1 MIQESGKKDTIT
13 VIRPAIAPL
22 GPYNIPSNMAV
33 SFTGLAVGLILGVI
47 LAFGLEMMD
56 TSMGSVEDVEAS
68 LEAPVLGVIP
78 HFDNGAEGKSKA
90 NRIPDSERTR
100 DMIAH
105 YDPASLVSEAFRY
118 LRTNLQFVQLEKK
131 SKIYLVT
138 SSFVKEG
145 KTFNAMNLG
154 ADACAN
160 RRPGADSGGR
170 LAPILGPQDFRAAS
184 VPRRDRICSGR
195 LRLEGNRQQHHGHH
209 ARGFRNRRHS
219 EESPAWTICI

>member
-13 VIRPAIAPL
+13 VVRPAIAPL

-56 TSMGSVEDVEAS
+56 TSMGSVEEVEAS

-78 HFDNGAEGKSKA
+78 HFDDGVEGRSKA
-90 NRIPDSERTR
+90 GRTPDSERTR
-100 DMIAH
+100 NMIAH

-131 SKIYLVT
+131 SKIYLADQLVC
-138 SSFVKEG
+138 KGG
-145 KTFNAMNLG
+145 KDVQRNEPG
-154 ADACAN
+154 VDACSN
-160 RRPGADSGGR
+160 RRSRADSGSR
-170 LAPILGPQDFRAAS
+170 LAAILGPQDFRAAP
-184 VPRRDRICSGR
+184 V
-195 LRLEGNRQQHHGHH
+195 
-209 ARGFRNRRHS
+209 
-219 EESPAWTICI
+219 SPA